1 LGDVTGT
8 AANELADACRCGRFA
23 HMVALG
29 MIATEQA
36 QALQLL
42 A

>member
-23 HMVALG
+23 HVVALC
-29 MIATEQA
+29 MIAAEQA